1 MADYFLFHGK
11 NIFMGLWFFNNYD
24 NPQMTYR
31 KYSQNISM
39 GKLLHA
45 PRSQIAVSS
54 ICELILYSFQIYAH
68 LVCYLFCF
76 ILFKCVQI
84 KSNNYPPRLRI

>member
-1 MADYFLFHGK
+1 MADYFLFNGK

-31 KYSQNISM
+31 KYSQKYIYR
-39 GKLLHA
+39 KVLLPA

-54 ICELILYSFQIYAH
+54 ICELNLFSFF
-68 LVCYLFCF
+68 V
-76 ILFKCVQI
+76 
-84 KSNNYPPRLRI
+84 